1 MIYLAIVTFV
11 LTVFYF
17 MFLSKKVDR
26 TVDEA
31 LKDKFND
38 YEKEKDSYEIL

>member
-1 MIYLAIVTFV
+1 MIYLVIVTFAM
-11 LTVFYF
+11 TMFYF

-31 LKDKFND
+31 LKDKFHD
-38 YEKEKDSYEIL
+38 YKKE